1 MKGQGKFQKIK
12 GGGVGGGCIH
22 AVFVVVVCFLSWWQ
36 LKLKLFKKA
45 LKWHDMFQYD
55 PWTQLW

>member
-22 AVFVVVVCFLSWWQ
+22 AVFVVVVCFFILVTTEIKAFQ
-36 LKLKLFKKA
+36 EGFKVA
-45 LKWHDMFQYD
+45 
-55 PWTQLW
+55 